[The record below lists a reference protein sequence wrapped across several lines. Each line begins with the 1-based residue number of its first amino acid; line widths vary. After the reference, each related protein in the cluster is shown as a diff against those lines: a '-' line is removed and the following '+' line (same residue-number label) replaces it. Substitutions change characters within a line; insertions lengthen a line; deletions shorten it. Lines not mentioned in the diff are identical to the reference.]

1 MQKLFA
7 ILPILLALP
16 SELAQAQD
24 TSGGGGPLQLAPPTP
39 GNPAPS
45 QAPASA
51 APDAVAAT
59 GNAAGPT
66 MTPPAWIES
75 RESRGG
81 GPACLIGKSSGGYTF
96 ELAISAAAPGSV
108 IFSVQRSDWTLT
120 GAEAVPTTLAF
131 ADGMSL
137 TENAT
142 IAPNGLSITF
152 DASTLR
158 PWMHEFTRTSTM
170 TVSPSNNAFQG
181 IPTSLSGSTAAIN
194 EMGDCIKSNGMQGV
208 PPPFVSA
215 SAAAAT
221 AAPAPVSGPAPGIPV
236 SIANCAPVSDSLARL
251 ECYDRAV
258 KTAVGTGET
267 ASATPAAPMQSAA
280 PTPAAAP
287 VAAPPPGPTGL
298 SEGQFVAIIDQAS
311 AAYDSGSNDMA
322 KGAARPA
329 RARSIC
335 NAATGVQASEWRGTV
350 ETLSSNNEGKGVL
363 TVRLS
368 PHATVSTTNN
378 ALSDS
383 MGMHTLIDP
392 SSDVFRAATALHEGQ
407 AVIFS
412 GSFAQNDKDCFEEMS
427 MTQEGSMHDPE
438 FLFAFSS
445 VKAVDR

>member
-1 MQKLFA
+1 MQKMFA

-16 SELAQAQD
+16 SALAQAQD
-24 TSGGGGPLQLAPPTP
+24 TSGGGGPLQLAPPSP
-39 GNPAPS
+39 GSPAPS
-45 QAPASA
+45 QAPAPGETDIAPPSSSA
-51 APDAVAAT
+51 PE
-59 GNAAGPT
+59 PT
-66 MTPPAWIES
+66 MAPPSWLES
-75 RESRGG
+75 QETRGG
-81 GPACLIGKSSGGYTF
+81 APACLIGKSSGGYVF
-96 ELAISAAAPGSV
+96 ELAISAAAPASV
-108 IFSVQRSDWTLT
+108 VFSVQRSDWTLT
-120 GAEAVPTTLAF
+120 AADTVPTTLAF
-131 ADGMSL
+131 ADSASL

-152 DASTLR
+152 DAATLR
-158 PWMHEFTRTSTM
+158 PWMHEFTRTTTM
-170 TVSPSNNAFQG
+170 TVSPSNNAFQS
-181 IPTSLSGSTAAIN
+181 IPISLSGSTAAIN
-194 EMGDCIKSNGMQGV
+194 QMGNCIKSNGMQGV

-221 AAPAPVSGPAPGIPV
+221 AAPAPASGPASGIPV
-236 SIANCAPVSDSLARL
+236 PIGNCAPISDSLARL
-251 ECYDRAV
+251 ECYDHAV
-258 KTAVGTGET
+258 KTALAAGET
-267 ASATPAAPMQSAA
+267 ASAAPAAPMQSAA
-280 PTPAAAP
+280 PTPAPAP
-287 VAAPPPGPTGL
+287 VAAPPPEPTGL
-298 SEGQFVAIIDQAS
+298 SEDQFLAIIDQAS
-311 AAYDSGSNDMA
+311 AAYDAGSNDMA

-329 RARSIC
+329 RAHSIC

-368 PHATVSTTNN
+368 PRATVSTTNN

-445 VKAVDR
+445 VRAAQ